1 MRERVRPCV
10 CVYVCV
16 CRRGSAII
24 DSEAIVAQSTE
35 KESASTLVVAL
46 KAMEGQNMTIA
57 GQTAAA
63 TMKFG
68 NMPCEETIFP
78 IMHALLV

>member
-1 MRERVRPCV
+1 MCV
-10 CVYVCV
+10 CVCVCVCV

-24 DSEAIVAQSTE
+24 ESEAVVAQSTE

-63 TMKFG
+63 AVTFG

-78 IMHALLV
+78 VVQALLI